1 MTSLS
6 KLIGAFL
13 NGPLNLFECF
23 VFRTRFSSYSSVLLV
38 ATLVACCF
46 RKCSVIFLAVSMH
59 VFKPWTVSFC
69 RLVPQGSGEQPDRT
83 VCFYRGVYLSVHML
97 VCVCV
102 CRSSHLWRT
111 DSRAERVLLASCLCT
126 HRPPFPTS
134 PWACQ
139 PPAPPA

>member
-1 MTSLS
+1 MTSLLM
-6 KLIGAFL
+6 LIGVFL
-13 NGPLNLFECF
+13 NGPLNLFACF

-46 RKCSVIFLAVSMH
+46 RKCSAIFLAVSMH
-59 VFKPWTVSFC
+59 VFKLCTVSFC
-69 RLVPQGSGEQPDRT
+69 RRVPQGSGERPDRA
-83 VCFYRGVYLSVHML
+83 VCFYRWGLFICAYVG
-97 VCVCV
+97 VCV
-102 CRSSHLWRT
+102 CRSRHLWRT
-111 DSRAERVLLASCLCT
+111 DSWAERVLLASCLCT